1 MERCWTMTDNW
12 WLILRRCRQDIDR
25 AQGRALRKYEE
36 DMTET
41 EKQAV
46 GEIATRATR
55 AGDLRSHYVSHRGT
69 LYVIVL
75 VFAPGTAFKD
85 TA

>member
-1 MERCWTMTDNW
+1 MVVDIEALST
-12 WLILRRCRQDIDR
+12 DIDR

-46 GEIATRATR
+46 GEICHKGYKGGRPKEP
-55 AGDLRSHYVSHRGT
+55 LRDPSWDSLRYSACVCARNGAEGHGLKRE
-69 LYVIVL
+69 
-75 VFAPGTAFKD
+75 F
-85 TA
+85 